1 MSDATNIPAT
11 VRLKPKLA
19 EGLVRAAAA
28 ERRTPPDLL
37 AIILDDWLAARRW
50 IDRPAP
56 GTPLPAP
63 EPATKA
69 VPPALEAEPASAAP
83 PAAVATLLVSE
94 LPLAH
99 AVKVKVFVLKTVLE
113 LEGARLGSNEKKLA
127 EILALPAF
135 HHVQDLAGIRRMDPQ
150 LWADEGVGPAM
161 MSCLYRK
168 KASAIKVAV
177 EASKLRD
184 MARDHDETARARANT
199 KRLIREQRKA
209 TPIDLFIRQHGLKGQ
224 APTNLRGA
232 LAHFQPLTWEAAIK
246 QKTPQEWGAAGL
258 SDANLDVM
266 FADPEHAPAVALA
279 KRQAHDRAIAKKRIP
294 DHARKTVRARKKTTM
309 VPSPVQADL
318 LKMLDAALAEHGTT
332 QILRDGRSMRVVRAA
347 HVRQLFID
355 NRPNYRPESN
365 LGVFWTALRVMQN
378 KGLIDREGNQHSG
391 DGGLIWRT
399 GLTAES
405 LSKMSTE
412 SIL

>member
-28 ERRTPPDLL
+28 ERRTLPDLL

-184 MARDHDETARARANT
+184 MARDHDETARARANA

-232 LAHFQPLTWEAAIK
+232 LAHFQPLTLEAAIK
-246 QKTPQEWGAAGL
+246 QKNSAG
-258 SDANLDVM
+258 M
-266 FADPEHAPAVALA
+266 
-279 KRQAHDRAIAKKRIP
+279 
-294 DHARKTVRARKKTTM
+294 
-309 VPSPVQADL
+309 
-318 LKMLDAALAEHGTT
+318 
-332 QILRDGRSMRVVRAA
+332 GRRWVER
-347 HVRQLFID
+347 
-355 NRPNYRPESN
+355 
-365 LGVFWTALRVMQN
+365 
-378 KGLIDREGNQHSG
+378 REP
-391 DGGLIWRT
+391 
-399 GLTAES
+399 
-405 LSKMSTE
+405 
-412 SIL
+412 